1 MDPMGKGEIIPFVTS
16 RDPFSIF
23 LLMNLMNSHLFV
35 GPGCAAAAEQCNSYG
50 ATGNVGGHESGGGKK
65 KRKPGWDGKDG
76 FPYASQIIQIP
87 GEKVFRTH
95 QNLLR
100 RCLGIQNNLLKRCL
114 DVQSFLQASRV
125 SWALFSLR
133 QVIIVFP
140 LHRRGDTGG
149 QGLPKE
155 MLPWNVLG
163 RWLPSF
169 LD

>member
-1 MDPMGKGEIIPFVTS
+1 M
-16 RDPFSIF
+16 F

-50 ATGNVGGHESGGGKK
+50 ATGNVGGHESGGGKNPD
-65 KRKPGWDGKDG
+65 RQNTQTGMGWKGWLSLG
-76 FPYASQIIQIP
+76 IQIIQIP
-87 GEKVFRTH
+87 GEKVFGTH
-95 QNLLR
+95 IKPSQEMFRDSKQPAQKVFGCIEFL
-100 RCLGIQNNLLKRCL
+100 
-114 DVQSFLQASRV
+114 LQASRV
-125 SWALFSLR
+125 SWALFFSLR
-133 QVIIVFP
+133 QVIIVFS

-163 RWLPSF
+163 RWLPSS